1 MQTYILI
8 LKGVLA
14 GISPN
19 LFLFIHPNDLSSGQG
34 SLEIYCITT
43 INQQNIELWQ
53 FWEPIHNLVKISSL
67 IFVHQ
72 TLSAG

>member
-53 FWEPIHNLVKISSL
+53 F
-67 IFVHQ
+67 
-72 TLSAG
+72 